1 VNANFDKYKTAIPKF
16 TPIKEAQL
24 ALVAQPYLRGFKD
37 LNDTDIKSY
46 QALID
51 VFIKEGVLAG
61 PLNVR
66 DKLLSKAD
74 LGN

>member
-1 VNANFDKYKTAIPKF
+1 MQSQTSRRSSRISLHWLRS
-16 TPIKEAQL
+16 PI
-24 ALVAQPYLRGFKD
+24 LRGFKD
-37 LNDTDIKSY
+37 LDDTDIKSY